1 MSSMRRR
8 QKQLVRVLALGLA
21 VLLLLG
27 TVVSIVFTH
36 DHAHGEENQA
46 ADSFAIE
53 VEFLEDA
60 QALQI
65 RQRLLYT
72 NGTGQALDRV
82 EFAVYGNMFR
92 RQSALMYESDVW
104 PDVFPQGNAVGGL
117 EFSQV
122 LFDGEAADWGML
134 DENEL
139 FMRVACD
146 LEPGETGEFLFEYT
160 ILLTQNAAS
169 LGVGESD
176 WRLRGFYVQPL
187 KFEEGEF
194 VAASPLQQTNYVYA
208 DRAEYTFSITL
219 PERYFLAGPGEIS
232 SAGNGDGT
240 RTWTLSAT
248 GLRELCIS
256 FGMRW
261 REYEAETASGTRLRV
276 LASSRQGGP
285 EALDTALAA
294 LEAYESWFG
303 PLGWDITIAQSD
315 YALEPLALQGIIWAD
330 EDGLFDAMALRRAL
344 ARQFFGYS
352 AYAMPIEDAWL
363 ADSISAYV
371 ACLAL
376 KEAEGQDAFL
386 DYLNSQ
392 IVPEAQ
398 YTLPGGLEVTTSA
411 AIFTV
416 SEYESVVLGR
426 GALVMHELCRAMGE
440 ESFLDGLRLFY
451 EHGLAMDVV
460 GEYDL
465 VDALD
470 NASGGD
476 WEDFLTDWL
485 FNVADYYVES
495 YTLDYVD

>member
-1 MSSMRRR
+1 MCRR

-36 DHAHGEENQA
+36 DHAHGEENRV

-53 VEFLEDA
+53 AEFLEEA

-92 RQSALMYESDVW
+92 RQSALMYEGDVW

-187 KFEEGEF
+187 KFEGGEF
-194 VAASPLQQTNYVYA
+194 VATSPLQQTNYVYA
-208 DRAEYTFSITL
+208 GRADYTFSITL
-219 PERYFLAGPGEIS
+219 PERYFQRWQWRWRPRLDAFGDGPARTVRKFRHALAGIRGGNRFGNAPARACFQPSGR
-232 SAGNGDGT
+232 AG
-240 RTWTLSAT
+240 
-248 GLRELCIS
+248 
-256 FGMRW
+256 
-261 REYEAETASGTRLRV
+261 
-276 LASSRQGGP
+276 
-285 EALDTALAA
+285 
-294 LEAYESWFG
+294 
-303 PLGWDITIAQSD
+303 
-315 YALEPLALQGIIWAD
+315 
-330 EDGLFDAMALRRAL
+330 
-344 ARQFFGYS
+344 
-352 AYAMPIEDAWL
+352 
-363 ADSISAYV
+363 
-371 ACLAL
+371 
-376 KEAEGQDAFL
+376 
-386 DYLNSQ
+386 
-392 IVPEAQ
+392 
-398 YTLPGGLEVTTSA
+398 
-411 AIFTV
+411 
-416 SEYESVVLGR
+416 
-426 GALVMHELCRAMGE
+426 GA
-440 ESFLDGLRLFY
+440 
-451 EHGLAMDVV
+451 
-460 GEYDL
+460 
-465 VDALD
+465 
-470 NASGGD
+470 
-476 WEDFLTDWL
+476 
-485 FNVADYYVES
+485 
-495 YTLDYVD
+495 